1 MGRPSK
7 YKPEMCDT
15 VIELMREGASLVE
28 VYAALDIDDDTL
40 YDWCKEDSPRFKPEF
55 SDAVK
60 MGRRLS
66 HAWWERHGRQQ
77 LDNKEFNST
86 LWYMNM
92 RNRHGWKDR
101 QETEHKGEV
110 QLSIAEQ
117 IIRAHEE

>member
-1 MGRPSK
+1 
-7 YKPEMCDT
+7 MCDT
-15 VIELMREGASLVE
+15 VVELMREGASLVE

-40 YDWCKEDSPRFKPEF
+40 YDWCNEESPRFKQEF

-60 MGRRLS
+60 TGRRLS

-92 RNRHGWKDR
+92 KNRHGWKDR